1 MWNRGV
7 DLIERGLL
15 KYLETVSLVL
25 IMEKIVC
32 GERVIE
38 YVVEILA
45 EDDTYTSARGVRW
58 V

>member
-1 MWNRGV
+1 M
-7 DLIERGLL
+7 IERGLL